1 MYATR
6 AQEIIPSPKCH
17 RSKRPDIKIQ
27 NARRRIKVIANDI
40 VSL

>member
-6 AQEIIPSPKCH
+6 AQEIMPNPKCH

-27 NARRRIKVIANDI
+27 NTRRRIKVIANDI
-40 VSL
+40 I